1 MNLAMPAAVQRQ
13 AKKNP
18 AVIGALTPRRG
29 SKNGH
34 KGPQAKVIMHHL
46 KKSAKPRIH
55 VSRIP
60 ARKLC
65 CAQRRPSLAGIRQP
79 LPAFRIRRGLAQLA
93 KTKRTDAI
101 GKAIG
106 ARQTFGEALPHEVE
120 RIMLRAHVHLDMLAR
135 GLVPDADEETH
146 DYLCH
151 IVGVAQVRVC
161 DIGTANGKTG
171 IDRANELLTT
181 LNAAARAM
189 LRARKR
195 HQATGKWRLDGP
207 AIDPLRASSP
217 MQMEQAQ
224 TVRLAKLKAQAGVA

>member
-1 MNLAMPAAVQRQ
+1 
-13 AKKNP
+13 
-18 AVIGALTPRRG
+18 
-29 SKNGH
+29 
-34 KGPQAKVIMHHL
+34 MHHL
-46 KKSAKPRIH
+46 QKPAKPRIH
-55 VSRIP
+55 TSRIP

-65 CAQRRPSLAGIRQP
+65 RTQQRPSLAGICQP
-79 LPAFRIRRGLAQLA
+79 YPAFLIRRGVAQLA
-93 KTKRTDAI
+93 KTKRANAI

-120 RIMLRAHVHLDMLAR
+120 RIMLKAHSHLDMLAR

-151 IVGVAQVRVC
+151 VVGIAQVRVC
-161 DIGTANGKTG
+161 DIGAANGKAG

-189 LRARKR
+189 LRARER

-207 AIDPLRASSP
+207 GIEPLRDSLAIYEEVLRASSP

-224 TVRLAKLKAQAGVA
+224 TVRLAKLRAQAGVKV